1 MAQLFA
7 KGQLAQGQEFIHE
20 SYIGSQ
26 FIGCIEQVTEIAGVT
41 AILPS
46 IQGWSR
52 VTGTSAI
59 TVDDDDPYAF
69 GFQVI

>member
-1 MAQLFA
+1 MAQLFS
-7 KGQLAQGQEFIHE
+7 KGKLAQGQEFVHE

-26 FIGCIEQVTEIAGVT
+26 FIGCVEQLTEVAGRA

-46 IQGWSR
+46 ICSWSR
-52 VTGTSAI
+52 VTGSSSI
-59 TVDDDDPYAF
+59 TVDDDPYAF